1 MYMINY
7 KRKKITIKIKRKG
20 KNMLKRVIAKNFKCF
35 KNETIFDYTKTN
47 YKLLEQ
53 NTEGKNLKGVLFVG
67 DNASGKT
74 TALQPIKLMLDLL
87 FKDRDISLVMYNCLF
102 STEKIT
108 SLQFEFDVDNHEI
121 KYEFSFDRNVFI
133 EERLTVDDQIVI
145 ERVKKN
151 VRLQLEEEKSF
162 HEVDDTLLFL
172 KRVYFST
179 KFAGNKILIQWFD
192 ELKKSVYI
200 NAYSRRIVSYN
211 GKSLSVNKY
220 LEENGTNHINK
231 FFEDNNFQF
240 AIQYE
245 KVVEKEG
252 LRFELDENEGKMV
265 FFERQGIETPL
276 PIFMESTGN
285 QTLINILPAILSV
298 VENGG
303 MLLIDEF
310 SSGLHNKLEELLI
323 RYIMRNGKG
332 MQLFFVS
339 HSTNLLS
346 NSILRPDQIY
356 AVEMEGK
363 EGSKIKR
370 FSDEQPRAAQ
380 NLEKMYLSG
389 VFGGVP
395 EYGIDRK

>member
-1 MYMINY
+1 
-7 KRKKITIKIKRKG
+7 
-20 KNMLKRVIAKNFKCF
+20 MLKRVIAKNFKCF

-220 LEENGTNHINK
+220 LEENGTDHINK

-252 LRFELDENEGKMV
+252 LRFELDENEGKIV

>member
-1 MYMINY
+1 
-7 KRKKITIKIKRKG
+7 
-20 KNMLKRVIAKNFKCF
+20 MLKRVIAKNFKCF

-220 LEENGTNHINK
+220 LEENGTDHINK

-323 RYIMRNGKG
+323 RY
-332 MQLFFVS
+332 
-339 HSTNLLS
+339 S
-346 NSILRPDQIY
+346 NFPH
-356 AVEMEGK
+356 
-363 EGSKIKR
+363 
-370 FSDEQPRAAQ
+370 
-380 NLEKMYLSG
+380 
-389 VFGGVP
+389 
-395 EYGIDRK
+395 

>member
-1 MYMINY
+1 MINY
-7 KRKKITIKIKRKG
+7 KRKKITIKIKRKE

>member
-1 MYMINY
+1 
-7 KRKKITIKIKRKG
+7 
-20 KNMLKRVIAKNFKCF
+20 MLKRVIAKNFKCF

-220 LEENGTNHINK
+220 LEENGTDHINK

>member
-1 MYMINY
+1 
-7 KRKKITIKIKRKG
+7 
-20 KNMLKRVIAKNFKCF
+20 MLKRVIAKNFKCF

-220 LEENGTNHINK
+220 LEENGTDHINK

-265 FFERQGIETPL
+265 FFERKGIETPL

>member
-1 MYMINY
+1 MINY

-220 LEENGTNHINK
+220 LEENGTDHINK

-265 FFERQGIETPL
+265 FFERKGIETPL

>member
-1 MYMINY
+1 MINY

-20 KNMLKRVIAKNFKCF
+20 KNMLKRVIAKNFMCF

-47 YKLLEQ
+47 YKLFEQ

-220 LEENGTNHINK
+220 LEENGTDHINK

>member
-1 MYMINY
+1 MINY
-7 KRKKITIKIKRKG
+7 KRKKITIKNKRKG

-356 AVEMEGK
+356 TVEMEGK

>member
-74 TALQPIKLMLDLL
+74 TAFQPIKLMLDLL

-220 LEENGTNHINK
+220 LEENGTDHINK
-231 FFEDNNFQF
+231 LFEDKNFQF

>member
-1 MYMINY
+1 
-7 KRKKITIKIKRKG
+7 
-20 KNMLKRVIAKNFKCF
+20 MLKRVIAKNFKCF

-220 LEENGTNHINK
+220 LEENGTDHINK

-240 AIQYE
+240 AVQYE

>member
-220 LEENGTNHINK
+220 LEENGTDHINK

>member
-7 KRKKITIKIKRKG
+7 KRKKITIKNKRKG

-310 SSGLHNKLEELLI
+310 SSGCTIN
-323 RYIMRNGKG
+323 
-332 MQLFFVS
+332 
-339 HSTNLLS
+339 
-346 NSILRPDQIY
+346 
-356 AVEMEGK
+356 
-363 EGSKIKR
+363 
-370 FSDEQPRAAQ
+370 
-380 NLEKMYLSG
+380 
-389 VFGGVP
+389 
-395 EYGIDRK
+395 

>member
-1 MYMINY
+1 MINY

-179 KFAGNKILIQWFD
+179 KFAGNKTLIQWFD

>member
-1 MYMINY
+1 MINY

>member
-220 LEENGTNHINK
+220 LEENGTDHINK

-252 LRFELDENEGKMV
+252 LRFELDENEGKIV

-310 SSGLHNKLEELLI
+310 SSGLHNRLEELLI

>member
-7 KRKKITIKIKRKG
+7 KRKKITIKNKRKG

-200 NAYSRRIVSYN
+200 NAYSRRIESYN

-252 LRFELDENEGKMV
+252 LRFELDVNEGKMV

>member
-1 MYMINY
+1 MINY

-220 LEENGTNHINK
+220 LEENGTDHINK

>member
-1 MYMINY
+1 MINY

-162 HEVDDTLLFL
+162 HEVDETLLFL

-220 LEENGTNHINK
+220 LEENGTDHINK

>member
-1 MYMINY
+1 M
-7 KRKKITIKIKRKG
+7 
-20 KNMLKRVIAKNFKCF
+20 
-35 KNETIFDYTKTN
+35 
-47 YKLLEQ
+47 
-53 NTEGKNLKGVLFVG
+53 
-67 DNASGKT
+67 
-74 TALQPIKLMLDLL
+74 
-87 FKDRDISLVMYNCLF
+87 
-102 STEKIT
+102 
-108 SLQFEFDVDNHEI
+108 
-121 KYEFSFDRNVFI
+121 
-133 EERLTVDDQIVI
+133 
-145 ERVKKN
+145 
-151 VRLQLEEEKSF
+151 
-162 HEVDDTLLFL
+162 
-172 KRVYFST
+172 
-179 KFAGNKILIQWFD
+179 
-192 ELKKSVYI
+192 YI

-220 LEENGTNHINK
+220 LEENGTDHINK

>member
-1 MYMINY
+1 
-7 KRKKITIKIKRKG
+7 
-20 KNMLKRVIAKNFKCF
+20 MLKRVIAKNFKCF

>member
-1 MYMINY
+1 MINY
-7 KRKKITIKIKRKG
+7 KRKKITIKNKRKG

-220 LEENGTNHINK
+220 LEENGTDHINK

>member
-1 MYMINY
+1 
-7 KRKKITIKIKRKG
+7 
-20 KNMLKRVIAKNFKCF
+20 MLKRVIAKNFKCF

-356 AVEMEGK
+356 TVEMEGK

>member
-1 MYMINY
+1 
-7 KRKKITIKIKRKG
+7 
-20 KNMLKRVIAKNFKCF
+20 MLKRVVAKNFKCF

-220 LEENGTNHINK
+220 LEENGTDHINK

>member
-1 MYMINY
+1 
-7 KRKKITIKIKRKG
+7 
-20 KNMLKRVIAKNFKCF
+20 MLKRVIAKNFKCF

-220 LEENGTNHINK
+220 LEENGTDHINK

-310 SSGLHNKLEELLI
+310 SSGLHTKLEELLI

>member
-1 MYMINY
+1 
-7 KRKKITIKIKRKG
+7 
-20 KNMLKRVIAKNFKCF
+20 MLKRVIAKNFKCF

-220 LEENGTNHINK
+220 LEENGTDHINK

-252 LRFELDENEGKMV
+252 LRFELDENEGKIV

-310 SSGLHNKLEELLI
+310 SSGLHNRLEELLI

>member
-1 MYMINY
+1 
-7 KRKKITIKIKRKG
+7 
-20 KNMLKRVIAKNFKCF
+20 MLKRVIAKNFKCF

-252 LRFELDENEGKMV
+252 LRFELDENEGKMA

>member
-220 LEENGTNHINK
+220 LEENGTDHINK

-252 LRFELDENEGKMV
+252 LRFELDENEGKKV

>member
-1 MYMINY
+1 
-7 KRKKITIKIKRKG
+7 
-20 KNMLKRVIAKNFKCF
+20 MLKRVIAKNFKCF

-220 LEENGTNHINK
+220 LEENGTDHINK

-356 AVEMEGK
+356 TVEMEGK

>member
-1 MYMINY
+1 
-7 KRKKITIKIKRKG
+7 
-20 KNMLKRVIAKNFKCF
+20 MLKRVIAKNFKRF

-220 LEENGTNHINK
+220 LEENGTDHINK

>member
-1 MYMINY
+1 M
-7 KRKKITIKIKRKG
+7 
-20 KNMLKRVIAKNFKCF
+20 
-35 KNETIFDYTKTN
+35 
-47 YKLLEQ
+47 
-53 NTEGKNLKGVLFVG
+53 KGVLFVG

-220 LEENGTNHINK
+220 LEENGTDHINK

-265 FFERQGIETPL
+265 FFERKGIETPL